1 MATYIYAR
9 VSTMEQYVTGFSI
22 EGQCAACLRFC
33 EQQGLILGEATNSG
47 RPGIFVD
54 GGKSAFKK
62 KLIAR
67 AGGQK
72 LLAALKPGD
81 TVVATTTH
89 RLFRRMADM
98 ASTLEHWI
106 ENAISVRFIDYP
118 MLSTNTANGKAMLY
132 IFAALAQMKSE
143 LASARVKEAHAFAK
157 MKKTKIAIFNPD
169 EEETPVA
176 ILPEVLEANLGE
188 ILQDA
193 SRSQEI
199 KRPTTGQIRGY
210 IRVSTKEQTIGQQ
223 RLAIEKH
230 IPSDLAGRSIKW
242 YEDEGES
249 AYRKS
254 MSKRPSGSRLLA
266 DLQPGDI
273 VVAWRT
279 DRMFRSL
286 VDMAKTIE
294 QIHKAG
300 AFLLIVEGDIRTDTQ
315 MGNMLVSMISVMAEI
330 ESQDISRSTKMGMFA
345 ALASSEKMQRRRL
358 PKMFRGYGN
367 AWCQKHFG
375 FMKFFTDED
384 RLNMYY
390 QLYLTHTQYSDRRTA
405 CRVISNIW
413 LNRKGLSHVEGE
425 IGDSIGRYIA
435 RLKAMQREEFSMRR
449 AEAIADLE
457 CMSRDKMVT
466 YPIDVS
472 TIAEMWPVMS
482 RFLTSAKKTK
492 GRLRDKMITTSVI
505 GSGVD
510 QDGIVGVIEIMR

>member
-9 VSTMEQYVTGFSI
+9 VSTMEQYVTGYSI
-22 EGQCAACLRFC
+22 EGQCASCLRFC
-33 EQQGLILGEATNSG
+33 EQQGLALGEATNSG
-47 RPGIFVD
+47 RAGIFVD

-62 KLIAR
+62 KLNAR
-67 AGGQK
+67 AGGQG

-81 TVVATTTH
+81 TVVATATH

-106 ENAISVRFIDYP
+106 EKGISVRFIDYP

-143 LASARVKEAHAFAK
+143 LISARVKESHEFAK
-157 MKKTKIAIFNPD
+157 LKKLRIAPICQ
-169 EEETPVA
+169 EEDPVVVVLPETLQENLGA
-176 ILPEVLEANLGE
+176 ILQEAV
-188 ILQDA
+188 
-193 SRSQEI
+193 RSKGS
-199 KRPTTGQIRGY
+199 KRTDVGQIRGY
-210 IRVSTKEQTIGQQ
+210 IRVSTKEQTVGQQ
-223 RLAIEKH
+223 RIAIEKNL
-230 IPSDLAGRSIKW
+230 PPDLAGKPIKW

-254 MSKRPSGSRLLA
+254 MKKRRSGSILMA

-286 VDMAKTIE
+286 LDMARTIE

-300 AFLLIVEGDIRTDTQ
+300 AYLLIVEGDIRTDTQ

-330 ESQDISRSTKMGMFA
+330 ESQDISRSVKMGIFA
-345 ALASSEKMQRRRL
+345 SLATSEKMQRRML

-375 FMKFFTDED
+375 FTELFTNED

-390 QLYLTHTQYSDRRTA
+390 QLYLTHKQYSDRRTA
-405 CRVISNIW
+405 CRVISNQW
-413 LNRKGLSHVEGE
+413 LNRKGLPHVEGE
-425 IGDSIGRYIA
+425 IGDSIGRYLA

-457 CMSRDKMVT
+457 SMSRDKMVT
-466 YPIDVS
+466 YPICVS
-472 TIAEMWPVMS
+472 TIAEMWPVIC
-482 RFLTSAKKTK
+482 RFLASAKKTK
-492 GRLRDKMITTSVI
+492 GRLRDKMVTTAVI
-505 GSGVD
+505 GSAVD
-510 QDGIVGVIEIMR
+510 PAVMVKVVELLK

>member
-22 EGQCAACLRFC
+22 EGQCSACLRFC
-33 EQQGLILGEATNSG
+33 EQHGLVLGEVTNSG
-47 RPGIFVD
+47 RPGIFID

-62 KLIAR
+62 KLNAR
-67 AGGQK
+67 AGGQR

-81 TVVATTTH
+81 TVVATATH

-98 ASTLEHWI
+98 ASTLEYWI
-106 ENAISVRFIDYP
+106 ERGISVRFVDYP

-143 LASARVKEAHAFAK
+143 LMSARVKEAREFARL
-157 MKKTKIAIFNPD
+157 KKFRIAPVCM
-169 EEETPVA
+169 EEENPVVVV
-176 ILPEVLEANLGE
+176 PE
-188 ILQDA
+188 ILQENLGA
-193 SRSQEI
+193 ILQKSIRSQEPD
-199 KRPTTGQIRGY
+199 RLPAGQLRGY
-210 IRVSTKEQTIGQQ
+210 VRVSTKEQTVGQQ
-223 RLAIEKH
+223 RIAIEKH
-230 IPSDLAGRSIKW
+230 LPPDLAGKPIKW

-254 MSKRPSGSRLLA
+254 MNKRRSGSVLMA

-273 VVAWRT
+273 VIAWRT

-286 VDMAKTIE
+286 LDMAKTME

-300 AFLLIVEGDIRTDTQ
+300 AYLLIVEGDIRTDTQ
-315 MGNMLVSMISVMAEI
+315 MGNMLLSMISVMAEI
-330 ESQDISRSTKMGMFA
+330 ESQDISRSVKMGQFA
-345 ALASSEKMQRRRL
+345 ALASSEKMQRRLL

-375 FMKFFTDED
+375 FMEFFTNED

-390 QLYLTHTQYSDRRTA
+390 QLYLTHKQYADRRTA
-405 CRVISNIW
+405 CRVISNQW
-413 LNRKGLSHVEGE
+413 LNRKGLPHVEGE
-425 IGDSIGRYIA
+425 IGDSIGRYLA
-435 RLKAMQREEFSMRR
+435 RLKAMQREEFSVRR
-449 AEAIADLE
+449 ADAISILE
-457 CMSRDKMVT
+457 STPRDRMVT

-492 GRLRDKMITTSVI
+492 GRLKDKMITTALV
-505 GSGVD
+505 GQGVD
-510 QDGIVGVIEIMR
+510 QEGVFGVIEKLR